1 MAKKGLGKG
10 LSALIPEKEDA
21 PEGQS
26 SILSLPISKI
36 RPNPNQPRKTFE
48 KKPLNELAS
57 SIKEHG
63 ILQPL
68 VAYKKGA
75 NYYLIS
81 GERRLRAAQIAGL
94 SKVPV
99 LLKVVDD
106 ESSSELAI
114 IENIQRENLSPLEE
128 SEAYEQLINQFSLT
142 QDLVA
147 KKVGKSRSYITNL
160 LRLKQLPKP
169 VRDKIEKGIL
179 SASHGRSILSV
190 GKSYQELLADYII
203 ENHLNVREV
212 EALVKDFTIDKITK
226 KSSIQKSQSN
236 KEKDIHREAVEKDLE
251 SILGTKVFIKGQH
264 KGSIVLKYHNEE
276 DLIRIVEQLLK

>member
-10 LSALIPEKEDA
+10 LSALILEKEN
-21 PEGQS
+21 QS
-26 SILSLPISKI
+26 ENQNNILTLAISKI
-36 RPNPNQPRKTFE
+36 RPNPNQPRKIFE

-68 VAYKKGA
+68 VAFKKGSA
-75 NYYLIS
+75 YYLIS
-81 GERRLRAAQIAGL
+81 GERRLRAAQLAGL

-99 LLKVVDD
+99 LLKNVSD

-128 SEAYEQLINQFSLT
+128 SEAYEQLISQFSLT
-142 QDLVA
+142 QDMVA

-160 LRLKQLPKP
+160 LRLKQLPKQ
-169 VRDKIEKGIL
+169 VINYIEKGEL
-179 SASHGRSILSV
+179 SASHGRSILAIDEC
-190 GKSYQELLADYII
+190 YQETLADYIV
-203 ENHLNVREV
+203 ENRLNVREV
-212 EALVKDFTIDKITK
+212 EALVKDFSIEKISKKTPTTK
-226 KSSIQKSQSN
+226 TLGN
-236 KEKDIHREAVEKDLE
+236 NEKDVHREAVEKDLE
-251 SILGTKVFIKGQH
+251 SIFGTKVFIKGKN

-276 DLIRIVEQLLK
+276 DLIRIVEKLLK

>member
-10 LSALIPEKEDA
+10 LSALIPEKKNTIED
-21 PEGQS
+21 QNS
-26 SILSLPISKI
+26 VLSLPISKI
-36 RPNPNQPRKTFE
+36 RPNLNQPRKTFE

-68 VAYKKGA
+68 VAYKKGST
-75 NYYLIS
+75 YYLIS
-81 GERRLRAAQIAGL
+81 GERRLRAAQLAGL

-99 LLKVVDD
+99 ILKEVT
-106 ESSSELAI
+106 EEISSELAI

-142 QDLVA
+142 QDVVA

-160 LRLKQLPKP
+160 LRLKQLPKH
-169 VRDKIEKGIL
+169 VTNYIEKGEL
-179 SASHGRSILSV
+179 SASHGRSILSIDE
-190 GKSYQELLADYII
+190 SYQEALADYIV
-203 ENHLNVREV
+203 ENRLNVREV
-212 EALVKDFTIDKITK
+212 EALVNNFSIEKITK
-226 KSSIQKSQSN
+226 RVPSLKSPKN
-236 KEKDIHREAVEKDLE
+236 EEKDVHREAVEKDLE
-251 SILGTKVFIKGQH
+251 SIFGTKVFIKGKN